1 MALDPHTPVIVGTG
15 QVVQRAEGLD
25 DALEPLA
32 LMERAVRQ
40 ATADAG
46 LDAVPA
52 PDSIRVVSLFSWPYR
67 DPGRLL
73 AAALGVE
80 TAETALTA
88 SGGNAAQSL
97 VNTTASEIQAGRLD
111 LAVLTGA
118 ECWRTRV
125 RATKEGAHLDWKKL
139 PKGTE
144 PTRLIGRDEPM
155 NHPAETSAGADR
167 PVHVYPIF
175 ETALRAAG
183 GEDVDDHRKRIAE
196 LWSHFSDVAAT
207 NPYAWVRQPLSA
219 AEIAT
224 PGPANRMIG
233 LPYPK
238 YMNSN
243 NDVDQAAALIVCSVE
258 RARALGISDDRFV
271 FPHAGSDCHD
281 HYLVSH
287 RADLR
292 SSPAVAVGGRAA
304 LDLAGLTI
312 DDVDLLDLYSCFPSA
327 VQIGAAALGLP
338 LDWSRPLTRTG
349 GLTFAGGPWNNY
361 PMHAIATVAREL
373 RDGLGRRGF
382 VWANGGYTTKHS
394 FGVYA
399 MEPAA
404 SGGFR
409 HVSPQA
415 EIDVLPRRELA
426 EGEDAAG
433 PARIEGYTV
442 VHDRGGEPEAVVA
455 ACLRPDGRRAWGRS
469 TDPDLTRAMCE
480 GEWVDRPVTLTPD
493 ATLYPHN

>member
-1 MALDPHTPVIVGTG
+1 MALDPRTPVIIGVGQDT
-15 QVVQRAEGLD
+15 QRADGVD
-25 DALEPLA
+25 DADEPLK
-32 LMERAVRQ
+32 LMERAVR
-40 ATADAG
+40 AAAADAG
-46 LDAVPA
+46 LQAVPT
-52 PDSIRVVSLFSWPYR
+52 PDSLRVVCLFSWPYR

-73 AAALGVE
+73 AGEFGVAV
-80 TAETALTA
+80 AETVLTA
-88 SGGNAAQSL
+88 SGGNAAQHL
-97 VNTTASEIQAGRLD
+97 VNTTAAEIQAGRLD
-111 LAVLTGA
+111 LAILTGG
-118 ECWRTRV
+118 ECWRTRT
-125 RATKEGAHLDWKKL
+125 RATKEGAYLDWQKP

-144 PTRLIGRDEPM
+144 PTRVIGREVPM
-155 NHPAETSAGADR
+155 SDPTEAAAGADR
-167 PVHVYPIF
+167 PVHMYPIF

-196 LWSHFSDVAAT
+196 LWSHFSDVAAR

-219 AEIAT
+219 AEIGTAG
-224 PGPANRMIG
+224 PGNRMIG

-258 RARALGISDDRFV
+258 RARDLGVSEDRFV
-271 FPHAGSDCHD
+271 FPHAGSECHD

-292 SSPAVAVGGRAA
+292 SSPAVGVGGRAA

-312 DDVDLLDLYSCFPSA
+312 DDVDLVDLYSCFPSA
-327 VQIGAAALGLP
+327 VQIGAAALGVP

-373 RDGLGRRGF
+373 RDGVGRWGF

-399 MEPAA
+399 TEPPAA
-404 SGGFR
+404 GGFR

-415 EIDVLPRRELA
+415 EIDALPRCELA

-433 PARIEGYTV
+433 PATVEGYTV
-442 VHDRGGEPEAVVA
+442 VHDRDGEPEAAVA

-469 TDPDLTRAMCE
+469 TDADLTRAMCN
-480 GEWVDRPVTLTPD
+480 GEWVGRPVTLT
-493 ATLYPHN
+493 AAGTLHYR